1 MEGNGIFNIDKSIED
16 IKHIMVNKKTTF
28 DIRIKIKT

>member
-1 MEGNGIFNIDKSIED
+1 MEGNAKFNIDKTIKD
-16 IKHIMVNKKTTF
+16 IKHIMVNIKTTF